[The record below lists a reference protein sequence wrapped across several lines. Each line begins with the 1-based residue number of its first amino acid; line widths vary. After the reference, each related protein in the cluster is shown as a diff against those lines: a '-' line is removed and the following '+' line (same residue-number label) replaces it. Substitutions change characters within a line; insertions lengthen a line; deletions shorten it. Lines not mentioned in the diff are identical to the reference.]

1 MREPSHWLKRCAKG
15 RQHLQEMHAEQDR
28 AHSCRV
34 MLSGTEVAA
43 GTTPSGAEQELQQLP
58 GDRDELNRRKRGH
71 TAKLVGVLVPAR
83 LSVRTD
89 LQQRGTGRSDTFIVK
104 LTDLGRKPFRT
115 K

>member
-1 MREPSHWLKRCAKG
+1 MREPSRWLKRCAKG

-71 TAKLVGVLVPAR
+71 TAKLVESLCQRSFLSEQTCSNGGRAVPNC
-83 LSVRTD
+83 
-89 LQQRGTGRSDTFIVK
+89 
-104 LTDLGRKPFRT
+104 
-115 K
+115 